1 MDICNIGIFFVLSI
15 LLFEFCPFSFWIKM
29 ATPIK
34 HILPGVIM
42 TFFKKKYIC
51 RAGLLAILVLAIFF
65 SGPRVDLN
73 TTLHPLVL
81 PSDLDTYLARKE
93 AAYNDIVPGTEKK
106 IVWAQAPGEQTPLA
120 IVYVHGFSASRQ
132 DTAPL
137 AASVAAQLRA
147 NLYSTRLSG
156 HGRGSEAMLEGSVN
170 SWLDDMHEAMEIGK
184 RLGRRVVIMGCS
196 TGGTLAV
203 WQAAQSD
210 RDEIAAL
217 VLLSPNFG
225 PADRRTEILIW
236 PWGAQLAELLVGKTR
251 SWKPV
256 NEAHGRYWTNSYPV
270 RALLPMMGLVKLT
283 RSLDLQTIKTPT
295 LVIYAPDDKTV
306 DTTAIITAFQ
316 KIGAE
321 EKKLVVYAQAGDPSR
336 HVLAGDILS
345 PDSTEPLARM
355 IVDFLAGLHGGS

>member
-1 MDICNIGIFFVLSI
+1 
-15 LLFEFCPFSFWIKM
+15 M
-29 ATPIK
+29 AF
-34 HILPGVIM
+34 L
-42 TFFKKKYIC
+42 KKKYIC
-51 RAGLLAILVLAIFF
+51 RAGLSAVLVLALFL

-81 PSDLDTYLARKE
+81 SQDLDTYLARKE

-106 IVWAQAPGEQTPLA
+106 IVWAHAPGEQTPLA

-137 AASVAAQLRA
+137 AARIAGELHA

-170 SWLDDMHEAMEIGK
+170 SWLDDMHEAVEIGK
-184 RLGRRVVIMGCS
+184 RLGRRVVIIGIS
-196 TGGTLAV
+196 TGGTLAT
-203 WQAAQSD
+203 WQAVHSAG
-210 RDEIAAL
+210 DEIAAL

-225 PADRRTEILIW
+225 PADRKTEILTW

-256 NEAHGRYWTNSYPV
+256 NEAHGRYWTSSYPV
-270 RALLPMMGLVKLT
+270 RALLPMMGLVKLAL
-283 RSLDLQTIKTPT
+283 SLDLQAIKAPT

-306 DTTAIITAFQ
+306 DTTAIIAAFQ
-316 KIGAE
+316 KIGAKK
-321 EKKLVVYAQAGDPSR
+321 KKLVAYSQSGDLSR

-345 PDSTEPLARM
+345 PDSTEPLAQM
-355 IVDFLAGLHGGS
+355 IADFLAGL

>member
-1 MDICNIGIFFVLSI
+1 
-15 LLFEFCPFSFWIKM
+15 M
-29 ATPIK
+29 AF
-34 HILPGVIM
+34 L
-42 TFFKKKYIC
+42 KKKYIC
-51 RAGLLAILVLAIFF
+51 RAGLSAVLVLALFL

-81 PSDLDTYLARKE
+81 SQDLDTYLARKE

-106 IVWAQAPGEQTPLA
+106 IVWAHAPGEQTPLA

-137 AASVAAQLRA
+137 AARIAGELHA

-170 SWLDDMHEAMEIGK
+170 SWLDDMHEAVEIGK
-184 RLGRRVVIMGCS
+184 PLGRRVVIIGCS

-210 RDEIAAL
+210 RDVIAAL

-225 PADRRTEILIW
+225 PADRRTEILTW
-236 PWGAQLAELLVGKTR
+236 PWGGQLAELLVGKTR

-256 NEAHGRYWTNSYPV
+256 NEAHGRFWTSSYPV
-270 RALLPMMGLVKLT
+270 RALLPMMGLVKMT
-283 RSLDLQTIKTPT
+283 ISLDLQTIKAPT
-295 LVIYAPDDKTV
+295 LVIYAPDDRTV
-306 DTTAIITAFQ
+306 DTTAIIAAFQ
-316 KIGAE
+316 KMGAE
-321 EKKLVVYAQAGDPSR
+321 KKKLIAYTQAGDPSQ

-345 PDSTEPLARM
+345 PRSTEPLARM
-355 IVDFLAGLHGGS
+355 ITDFLAGLQGGS